1 MRYRRIASVAS
12 ALALL
17 AVWSIGCAPPS
28 PKSDWTAEKLYEF
41 GQRYMEKKD
50 WLKALEAFR
59 MLTLNYAGSDL
70 IDESLYYLGQAHE
83 HINEY
88 PVAVV
93 TYKRLLRD
101 FPQSPYADDAQYQL
115 AWSLFEQSSPVQL
128 TQDKTFEA
136 IRELQIFLDEYA
148 DSELAPK
155 ANELRQRC
163 YDKIAEKDY
172 RTGHLYLRLRDW
184 EAARL
189 YFGEMIEEF
198 PTSTWSSIAQFEIAE
213 SYAKEKKYEEAIQ
226 RFTLFIQS
234 YPGHALWPEA
244 NIQLEKVKLLA
255 AQPSSEMKKT
265 KQAKGS
271 SSDSTSLTKTPT
283 VDSQTKSP

>member
-1 MRYRRIASVAS
+1 MIYRKIAFLAS

-17 AVWSIGCAPPS
+17 AVWSIGCTPPG
-28 PKSDWTAEKLYEF
+28 PKSDWAAEKLYEF
-41 GQRYMEKKD
+41 GQRHMEKKD
-50 WLKALEAFR
+50 WLQALEAFR
-59 MLTLNYAGSDL
+59 MLTLNYPGSDL
-70 IDESLYYLGQAHE
+70 VDESLYYLGQAHE
-83 HINEY
+83 KINEY

-101 FPQSPYADDAQYQL
+101 FPQSPYADKAQYQL
-115 AWSLFEQSSPVQL
+115 ASSLFEQSSPVQL

-172 RTGHLYLRLRDW
+172 KTGHLYLRMRDW
-184 EAARL
+184 ESARL

-198 PTSTWSSIAQFEIAE
+198 PTSNWASVAQYEIAA
-213 SYAKEKKYEEAIQ
+213 SYAGEKKWDDAIQ

-234 YPGHALWPEA
+234 YPGHVLWPEA
-244 NIQLEKVKLLA
+244 KLQLEKLKLLA
-255 AQPSSEMKKT
+255 AGQSSAMKTRPVKESNNT
-265 KQAKGS
+265 
-271 SSDSTSLTKTPT
+271 TPLTKTPT
-283 VDSQTKSP
+283 VDNQTHSP

>member
-17 AVWSIGCAPPS
+17 AVWSIGCAPIS
-28 PKSDWTAEKLYEF
+28 PKSDWTAERLYEF
-41 GQRYMEKKD
+41 GQGSMEKKD
-50 WLKALEAFR
+50 WLRALEAFR
-59 MLTLNYAGSDL
+59 MLTLNYSGSDL
-70 IDESLYYLGQAHE
+70 IDESLFYLGQAHE
-83 HINEY
+83 KINEY

-101 FPQSPYADDAQYQL
+101 FPQSPYADNAQYQL
-115 AWSLFEQSSPVQL
+115 AWSLFEQSSAVQL

-148 DSELAPK
+148 DSELAPQ
-155 ANELRQRC
+155 ANQLRQRC

-172 RTGHLYLRLRDW
+172 KTGHLYLRLRDW

-198 PTSTWSSIAQFEIAE
+198 PTSNWAPIAQFEIAE
-213 SYAKEKKYEEAIQ
+213 SYAREKKFEDAIQ

-234 YPGHALWPEA
+234 YPGHKLWPDA
-244 NIQLEKVKLLA
+244 KLQLEKAKLLA
-255 AQPSSEMKKT
+255 AKPSSAMKT
-265 KQAKGS
+265 KQVKGS

-283 VDSQTKSP
+283 VDNQTKSP